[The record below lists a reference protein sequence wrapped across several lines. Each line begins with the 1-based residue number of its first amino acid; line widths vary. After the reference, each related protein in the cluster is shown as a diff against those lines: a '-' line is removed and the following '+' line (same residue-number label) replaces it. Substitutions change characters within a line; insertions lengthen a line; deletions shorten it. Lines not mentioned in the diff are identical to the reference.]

1 MLVYDLMADDELA
14 ASLGPAAQAIVGLY
28 LANRREGEAFDTCL
42 ARLGA
47 PKYAA
52 MLREALQGIKA
63 PRPYQGAPATHREQA
78 AGRRREA
85 APAERSR

>member
-28 LANRREGEAFDTCL
+28 LANRREGEAFDTCF

-52 MLREALQGIKA
+52 MLHEALRGIKA
-63 PRPYQGAPATHREQA
+63 PLPYQGAPAAHPEQPA
-78 AGRRREA
+78 IRRR
-85 APAERSR
+85 